1 MYVHLTNR
9 DTVEC
14 FLTFL
19 KLSTLQSLT
28 MQARTLGQVSTPL
41 DIDVLMVRGREINPW
56 KKIRDPVGIRTQD
69 LLNTI

>member
-1 MYVHLTNR
+1 MVTTYTQNNASIYMYVHLTNR
-9 DTVEC
+9 DTVER

-41 DIDVLMVRGREINPW
+41 DIDVLMVRG
-56 KKIRDPVGIRTQD
+56 
-69 LLNTI
+69 